1 MPDIIFKT
9 RDEIPEGLRDEVK
22 EEGGVF
28 KVSVVSTKKLN
39 EFRDTNITVSKERD
53 TLRERLNRVQPIIG
67 DDPDAF
73 AAQYAE
79 MQSVLQQVK
88 DGKLKTTPEIEKA
101 VTERVASMKAE
112 LDGQITGL
120 STKLNAELAEKKSI
134 QAKYDASVRHGQVTQ
149 AVIAGDSNI
158 NPSAL
163 PDILRRADEVFV
175 VQPDGTLVPKKGDSV
190 IYGSDGATP
199 MTVKEWLT
207 KLVQEAPYLGK
218 SSTGGGAGGGT
229 GNTFG
234 GYSQEE
240 FQKLPPAKRLA
251 LERAK
256 NQKARA

>member
-22 EEGGVF
+22 EEGGVL

-73 AAQYAE
+73 ATQYAE
-79 MQSVLQQVK
+79 MQTVLQQVK

-120 STKLNAELAEKKSI
+120 STKLNAEDRKS
-134 QAKYDASVRHGQVTQ
+134 
-149 AVIAGDSNI
+149 
-158 NPSAL
+158 
-163 PDILRRADEVFV
+163 V
-175 VQPDGTLVPKKGDSV
+175 V
-190 IYGSDGATP
+190 
-199 MTVKEWLT
+199 
-207 KLVQEAPYLGK
+207 
-218 SSTGGGAGGGT
+218 
-229 GNTFG
+229 
-234 GYSQEE
+234 
-240 FQKLPPAKRLA
+240 
-251 LERAK
+251 
-256 NQKARA
+256 